1 MANQSALSYY
11 DTLKID
17 EIFSQHGWPKDAVN
31 KSSLYKRFI
40 RTYEQL
46 SVDERDSSLA
56 WMSTLCIVSPEGIF
70 ISSRFAGGHLHPMAG
85 LQRIKCSSAAFSS
98 ACRHRLRQHR
108 IWLSAIPFP
117 LAYSSGFIHTQI
129 CCLSFSVSLFSGIS
143 PSLGL
148 MYSRRYPS

>member
-46 SVDERDSSLA
+46 SVDERDLFIKLSRLYKWVSLSEYSDLVVQLLEKA
-56 WMSTLCIVSPEGIF
+56 ITKYLKMMKFVFWSKAIKAVAEVIRLK
-70 ISSRFAGGHLHPMAG
+70 RF
-85 LQRIKCSSAAFSS
+85 QN
-98 ACRHRLRQHR
+98 
-108 IWLSAIPFP
+108 
-117 LAYSSGFIHTQI
+117 AY
-129 CCLSFSVSLFSGIS
+129 SVSLQSF
-143 PSLGL
+143 
-148 MYSRRYPS
+148 

>member
-46 SVDERDSSLA
+46 SVDERDYSY
-56 WMSTLCIVSPEGIF
+56 
-70 ISSRFAGGHLHPMAG
+70 HLN
-85 LQRIKCSSAAFSS
+85 
-98 ACRHRLRQHR
+98 
-108 IWLSAIPFP
+108 IPLP
-117 LAYSSGFIHTQI
+117 LH
-129 CCLSFSVSLFSGIS
+129 L
-143 PSLGL
+143 
-148 MYSRRYPS
+148 

>member
-46 SVDERDSSLA
+46 SVDERDL
-56 WMSTLCIVSPEGIF
+56 F
-70 ISSRFAGGHLHPMAG
+70 IKLSRLY
-85 LQRIKCSSAAFSS
+85 K
-98 ACRHRLRQHR
+98 
-108 IWLSAIPFP
+108 W
-117 LAYSSGFIHTQI
+117 
-129 CCLSFSVSLFSGIS
+129 VSLSE
-143 PSLGL
+143 
-148 MYSRRYPS
+148 YSDLVVQLLEKAITKYHKNSKSSNIRAQTVKV